1 MKRFIDERESYNYTV
16 TEPVAAN
23 YYPLNSHIFLKD
35 NLGNQ
40 LTLLVDRAQGGA
52 SLRDGQLEVMVHRRL
67 LFDDAF
73 GVNEALNE
81 QAYGQGLVARGTHY
95 LILSDS
101 DNSAKMTRSLG
112 QELYKHPQISFIPTS
127 LSFSEWQ
134 TSFKMEVNIL
144 MQQFD
149 FK

>member
-1 MKRFIDERESYNYTV
+1 M
-16 TEPVAAN
+16 
-23 YYPLNSHIFLKD
+23 
-35 NLGNQ
+35 
-40 LTLLVDRAQGGA
+40 LVDRAQGGA
-52 SLRDGQLEVMVHRRL
+52 SLQDGQLEVMVHRRL

-81 QAYGQGLVARGTHY
+81 QAYGQGLVARGTHF

-112 QELYKHPQISFIPTS
+112 QELYKHPQMSFIPTS

>member
-1 MKRFIDERESYNYTV
+1 MKRVIDQRESYNYTV

-23 YYPLNSHIFLKD
+23 YYPLNSHIYLKD

-40 LTLLVDRAQGGA
+40 LTMLVDRSQGGA
-52 SLRDGQLEVMVHRRL
+52 SLQDGQLEVMVHRRL
-67 LFDDAF
+67 LHDDAF

-95 LILSDS
+95 LILSGS
-101 DNSAKMTRSLG
+101 ENSAKMTRSLG
-112 QELYKHPQISFIPTS
+112 QELYKHPQISFIPTL

-134 TSFKMEVNIL
+134 TSFKTEVNTIL
-144 MQQFD
+144 QPLNII
-149 FK
+149 